1 MRRYPVVPC
10 ITRGYFSPKY
20 SDVAASTCAAS
31 VASVAAGTDV
41 PQTTLYPLA
50 VDVPHTT
57 DEFVTIYTLPF
68 ESTATS
74 GDRAEPIVDVTVS
87 VFVSAALFSKET
99 ATTVKM

>member
-57 DEFVTIYTLPF
+57 DDPHTTEEFVTIYTLPF

-87 VFVSAALFSKET
+87 VFVSAA
-99 ATTVKM
+99 